1 MINISQYL
9 YFLQYCTGLSE
20 KTTKNYTD
28 FKRINECLQSLFPER
43 KEFSLEDIED
53 PSELEAIILQLQKLP
68 LYIEYNEKG
77 KNQYSATIST
87 YLHFLYAKRMRL
99 ANKVNN
105 ISIEKKLIDSSRSN
119 IQGEGLP
126 RILNSAIKEALKID
140 KDLSKLKPEVTNKR
154 LRIKRCNFAAEL
166 NNAKEIRP
174 DKVNLDTVW
183 KFHDKEY
190 CVYNELSAE
199 NFSDFISQY
208 NNAYFN
214 TLSIEVENIDGSK
227 IYNLYIFAHTPIIT
241 NTTYLPYLT
250 ALRTKPFMLLAGI
263 SGTGKSRIVR
273 EMAKACW
280 TPEEDEYG
288 KNCPRNFCMVQVKPN
303 WHDSSDLIGYV
314 SRINGEKYVVGPFLR
329 FIAKAIKDPKRPYF
343 LCLDEMNLAP
353 VEQYFA
359 EYLSVIE
366 SRKLQDGQ
374 IETDPIVP
382 YENTEAY
389 GSLIDQL
396 FDSDEERK
404 AYKTEEGG
412 KRLTIPE
419 NLFVVGTVNM
429 DETTFSFSRKVL
441 DRAMTIE
448 MNEVDLHGGL
458 EAGGAAEFGYIG
470 EDLIGEAAEGRDI
483 YADNQAL
490 CEDVIEYLGKVNDI
504 LEGTP
509 FKIAYRTRNEF
520 LLYAVNRLHFAPESE
535 VWQTLD
541 EMTSMKILSRIEG
554 DNERCE
560 HVLRELK
567 NLLTETVGDHAE
579 DSASLKKI
587 DEMTLKLKS
596 GYTSYWA

>member
-1 MINISQYL
+1 MNMVLNNLKIGDFSDNGQVTIIAEDKLCFQVLSANKGAKGIRTISKALLTEFINYL
-9 YFLQYCTGLSE
+9 NEHPDTTPREARIALTGSSE
-20 KTTKNYTD
+20 IDRYEYGYDSTLLLMAKMVLGKENVNHTTKGNTVLFAIKDPTD
-28 FKRINECLQSLFPER
+28 FVWECIKFLNKQKNLYQLLKSKYSQTTQGFSSEYLVINECYASMFGRSDNYEYIQISDGKYLNR
-43 KEFSLEDIED
+43 EFDARNITNFAKAINDVYKNLYRIDIEQ
-53 PSELEAIILQLQKLP
+53 ENKKTIYKL
-68 LYIEYNEKG
+68 
-77 KNQYSATIST
+77 
-87 YLHFLYAKRMRL
+87 
-99 ANKVNN
+99 
-105 ISIEKKLIDSSRSN
+105 ISIEGVSTS
-119 IQGEGLP
+119 
-126 RILNSAIKEALKID
+126 
-140 KDLSKLKPEVTNKR
+140 
-154 LRIKRCNFAAEL
+154 
-166 NNAKEIRP
+166 
-174 DKVNLDTVW
+174 
-183 KFHDKEY
+183 
-190 CVYNELSAE
+190 
-199 NFSDFISQY
+199 
-208 NNAYFN
+208 
-214 TLSIEVENIDGSK
+214 
-227 IYNLYIFAHTPIIT
+227 
-241 NTTYLPYLT
+241 YLPYLT
-250 ALRTKPFMLLAGI
+250 PLRTKPFMLLAGI

-280 TPEEDEYG
+280 TPDEDEYG

-412 KRLTIPE
+412 KRLTVPE

-448 MNEVDLHGGL
+448 MNEVDLKGGL
-458 EAGGAAEFGYIG
+458 EAGGYAEFGYIG
-470 EDLIGEAAEGRDI
+470 EDLMGDAAEGKDI

-490 CEDVIEYLGKVNDI
+490 CDDIITYLGKVNEI

-520 LLYAVNRLHFAPESE
+520 LLYAVNRLHFATDSE
-535 VWQTLD
+535 LWQTLD

-560 HVLRELK
+560 RVLREMK
-567 NLLTETVGDHAE
+567 QLLTETVGEHAS
-579 DSASLKKI
+579 DSVSLKKI
-587 DEMTLKLKS
+587 DEMTFKLKS

>member
-1 MINISQYL
+1 MIALFKFRANDLNPSKGKQIEFNIEKVTNFFEFTNKEEHVIFQYKSL
-9 YFLQYCTGLSE
+9 ERGGEYDGQTIKVYLKLSPSRGDYKIYQNADGSIDLKDFFIE
-20 KTTKNYTD
+20 KLHLDASANIDDFFALKKVNSTKY
-28 FKRINECLQSLFPER
+28 LLFYIPQG
-43 KEFSLEDIED
+43 KEF
-53 PSELEAIILQLQKLP
+53 EAF
-68 LYIEYNEKG
+68 YNICVS
-77 KNQYSATIST
+77 NSD
-87 YLHFLYAKRMRL
+87 
-99 ANKVNN
+99 
-105 ISIEKKLIDSSRSN
+105 LIVEN
-119 IQGEGLP
+119 T
-126 RILNSAIKEALKID
+126 K
-140 KDLSKLKPEVTNKR
+140 
-154 LRIKRCNFAAEL
+154 
-166 NNAKEIRP
+166 KEIIAS
-174 DKVNLDTVW
+174 T
-183 KFHDKEY
+183 
-190 CVYNELSAE
+190 S
-199 NFSDFISQY
+199 
-208 NNAYFN
+208 
-214 TLSIEVENIDGSK
+214 
-227 IYNLYIFAHTPIIT
+227 
-241 NTTYLPYLT
+241 TTDNSSYLPYLT

-280 TPEEDEYG
+280 ASHEEDYG

-366 SRKLQDGQ
+366 SRKLQDGH

-448 MNEVDLHGGL
+448 MNEVDLKGGL
-458 EAGGAAEFGYIG
+458 EAGGSAEFGYIG
-470 EDLIGEAAEGRDI
+470 EDLMGDAAEGKDI
-483 YADNQAL
+483 YADNQTL
-490 CEDVIEYLGKVNDI
+490 CDDIITYLGKVNEI

-567 NLLTETVGDHAE
+567 NLLTETVGNYAE

-587 DEMTLKLKS
+587 DEMLRKLKS

>member
-1 MINISQYL
+1 MVPFKETITSKEELIEACKKGFEDYSN
-9 YFLQYCTGLSE
+9 
-20 KTTKNYTD
+20 
-28 FKRINECLQSLFPER
+28 KRISKNDFCMYFGFTHGQAITSFYEGNYSQLLVDGGFNTG
-43 KEFSLEDIED
+43 
-53 PSELEAIILQLQKLP
+53 SE
-68 LYIEYNEKG
+68 
-77 KNQYSATIST
+77 
-87 YLHFLYAKRMRL
+87 
-99 ANKVNN
+99 
-105 ISIEKKLIDSSRSN
+105 
-119 IQGEGLP
+119 
-126 RILNSAIKEALKID
+126 
-140 KDLSKLKPEVTNKR
+140 
-154 LRIKRCNFAAEL
+154 
-166 NNAKEIRP
+166 
-174 DKVNLDTVW
+174 
-183 KFHDKEY
+183 
-190 CVYNELSAE
+190 
-199 NFSDFISQY
+199 
-208 NNAYFN
+208 AYFAGGIN
-214 TLSIEVENIDGSK
+214 AWKNLRDGKYVFPPFQNIPKRNIESTILKNSLSS
-227 IYNLYIFAHTPIIT
+227 
-241 NTTYLPYLT
+241 YLPYLT

-280 TPEEDEYG
+280 ASHEEDYG

-329 FIAKAIKDPKRPYF
+329 FIAKAIQDPKRPYF

-366 SRKLQDGQ
+366 SRKLQDGH

-382 YENTEAY
+382 FENTEAY

-448 MNEVDLHGGL
+448 MNEVNLHGGL

-470 EDLIGEAAEGRDI
+470 EDLMGEAAEGRDI

-490 CEDVIEYLGKVNDI
+490 CEDVIAYLGKVNDI

-567 NLLTETVGDHAE
+567 NWLTETVGNHAE

-587 DEMTLKLKS
+587 DEMLAKLKS

>member
-1 MINISQYL
+1 MEVQHL
-9 YFLQYCTGLSE
+9 AKLLSE
-20 KTTKNYTD
+20 LTPNSECKYVRSEEVCVFVKIDTSKIRLYTKTPDGNEFEFAPTFIQALADGIEENKPFNTSQILNNKGSNRAVIDSIIAHTSEFYWLQEGRSKFLVWVPSRPHKPGELVEWSDTHILSTLTKTITP
-28 FKRINECLQSLFPER
+28 KKSMV
-43 KEFSLEDIED
+43 S
-53 PSELEAIILQLQKLP
+53 
-68 LYIEYNEKG
+68 
-77 KNQYSATIST
+77 IST
-87 YLHFLYAKRMRL
+87 TD
-99 ANKVNN
+99 
-105 ISIEKKLIDSSRSN
+105 DSS
-119 IQGEGLP
+119 
-126 RILNSAIKEALKID
+126 
-140 KDLSKLKPEVTNKR
+140 
-154 LRIKRCNFAAEL
+154 
-166 NNAKEIRP
+166 
-174 DKVNLDTVW
+174 
-183 KFHDKEY
+183 
-190 CVYNELSAE
+190 
-199 NFSDFISQY
+199 
-208 NNAYFN
+208 
-214 TLSIEVENIDGSK
+214 
-227 IYNLYIFAHTPIIT
+227 
-241 NTTYLPYLT
+241 YLPYLT

-448 MNEVDLHGGL
+448 MNEVNLHGGL

-470 EDLIGEAAEGRDI
+470 EDLMGDAAEGKDI

-490 CEDVIEYLGKVNDI
+490 CDEVISYLGKVNEI

-567 NLLTETVGDHAE
+567 NLLTVTVGNHAE

-587 DEMTLKLKS
+587 DEMLAKLKS

>member
-1 MINISQYL
+1 MEKIKYVHRQDSGFKLNAGNSGETSLNLSNEIFDLIVKGTMQLGEEKEIS
-9 YFLQYCTGLSE
+9 
-20 KTTKNYTD
+20 
-28 FKRINECLQSLFPER
+28 FKIY
-43 KEFSLEDIED
+43 KEDCIK
-53 PSELEAIILQLQKLP
+53 AICFIVLKLP
-68 LYIEYNEKG
+68 LYQSSSNSSIKVIDSIGTFRNLADSVNSFFGSQEIANYRVNLYYRNDGRIYLNHLRVNNFSIRDILVE
-77 KNQYSATIST
+77 NYSALLFKEEVDGTIAIRI
-87 YLHFLYAKRMRL
+87 L
-99 ANKVNN
+99 
-105 ISIEKKLIDSSRSN
+105 SN
-119 IQGEGLP
+119 IQEG
-126 RILNSAIKEALKID
+126 NSTE
-140 KDLSKLKPEVTNKR
+140 NK
-154 LRIKRCNFAAEL
+154 
-166 NNAKEIRP
+166 
-174 DKVNLDTVW
+174 
-183 KFHDKEY
+183 DKE
-190 CVYNELSAE
+190 
-199 NFSDFISQY
+199 
-208 NNAYFN
+208 
-214 TLSIEVENIDGSK
+214 NILEPFTDSS
-227 IYNLYIFAHTPIIT
+227 
-241 NTTYLPYLT
+241 YLPFLT

-280 TPEEDEYG
+280 ASHEEDYG

-329 FIAKAIKDPKRPYF
+329 FIAKAMQDPKRPYF

-366 SRKLQDGQ
+366 SRKLQDGH

-412 KRLTIPE
+412 KRLTIPK

-448 MNEVDLHGGL
+448 MNEVNLHGGL

-470 EDLIGEAAEGRDI
+470 EDLMGEAAEGRDI

-520 LLYAVNRLHFAPESE
+520 LLYAVNRLHFATDSE
-535 VWQTLD
+535 LWQTLD

-567 NLLTETVGDHAE
+567 NLLTETVGEHAP
-579 DSASLKKI
+579 DSVSLKKI

>member
-1 MINISQYL
+1 MEVQHL
-9 YFLQYCTGLSE
+9 AKLLSE
-20 KTTKNYTD
+20 LTPNSECKYVRSEEVCVFVKIDTSKIRLYTKTPDGNEFEFAPTFIQALADGIEENKPFNTSQILNNKGSNRAVIDSIIAHTSEFYWLQEGRSKFLVWVPSRPHKPGELVEWSDTHTLRTLTKTITP
-28 FKRINECLQSLFPER
+28 KKSMV
-43 KEFSLEDIED
+43 S
-53 PSELEAIILQLQKLP
+53 
-68 LYIEYNEKG
+68 
-77 KNQYSATIST
+77 IST
-87 YLHFLYAKRMRL
+87 TD
-99 ANKVNN
+99 N
-105 ISIEKKLIDSSRSN
+105 SS
-119 IQGEGLP
+119 
-126 RILNSAIKEALKID
+126 
-140 KDLSKLKPEVTNKR
+140 
-154 LRIKRCNFAAEL
+154 
-166 NNAKEIRP
+166 
-174 DKVNLDTVW
+174 
-183 KFHDKEY
+183 
-190 CVYNELSAE
+190 
-199 NFSDFISQY
+199 
-208 NNAYFN
+208 
-214 TLSIEVENIDGSK
+214 
-227 IYNLYIFAHTPIIT
+227 
-241 NTTYLPYLT
+241 YLPYLT

-280 TPEEDEYG
+280 ASHEEDYG

-329 FIAKAIKDPKRPYF
+329 FIAKAIQDPKRPYF

-366 SRKLQDGQ
+366 SRKLQDGH

-448 MNEVDLHGGL
+448 MNEVDLKGGL

-470 EDLIGEAAEGRDI
+470 EDLMGEAAEGRDI

-587 DEMTLKLKS
+587 DEMLAKLKS